1 MIMESV
7 RLLVETAEKIY
18 YKFQIQIWALDKK
31 WVCECSSFMTTGLQI
46 FDILSAKKLAKQSAS
61 EMPNGIFAMGDISDK
76 LIKN

>member
-31 WVCECSSFMTTGLQI
+31 
-46 FDILSAKKLAKQSAS
+46 
-61 EMPNGIFAMGDISDK
+61 
-76 LIKN
+76 

>member
-1 MIMESV
+1 
-7 RLLVETAEKIY
+7 
-18 YKFQIQIWALDKK
+18 
-31 WVCECSSFMTTGLQI
+31 MTTGLQI